1 MKHWNTVFR
10 ESDISRYSR
19 NTQFCCFLKG
29 SHGVFCG
36 GVAIPSVRD
45 DLHVRNLRLFHS
57 AITIVLP
64 KLNGREAHVCGLKN
78 FLCTCR
84 RHLMLFPAVSPV
96 SRACN
101 LALKRGMT
109 VTIHKF

>member
-1 MKHWNTVFR
+1 KHWNTVFR
-10 ESDISRYSR
+10 ESDISLYSR

-29 SHGVFCG
+29 SHGVFCRG
-36 GVAIPSVRD
+36 NRSASVCY
-45 DLHVRNLRLFHS
+45 DLHFRNLRLFHS
-57 AITIVLP
+57 TITIFLP
-64 KLNGREAHVCGLKN
+64 KLNWREAHVCGLKN

-84 RHLMLFPAVSPV
+84 RHLMLFQAVSPV

-109 VTIHKF
+109 VTIHKFR